1 MWPGKDE
8 VSRAYERVSMH
19 GSGEETYANGVCQY
33 DPECPVHR
41 HRPGTTCPVV
51 YRKRMAAAREAE
63 RRQRQ
68 RDELIGVVVFIAV
81 VIVGFAL
88 LNRVIPGFMCTLLQG
103 LGFMN
108 K

>member
-1 MWPGKDE
+1 MRPNKE
-8 VSRAYERVSMH
+8 EASRACGQVSMH

-68 RDELIGVVVFIAV
+68 RDELIGIVVFVAV
-81 VIVGFAL
+81 VIIGLAI
-88 LNRVIPGFMCTLLQG
+88 LNRVIPGFLSTLLQG

>member
-1 MWPGKDE
+1 MWPDKDE
-8 VSRAYERVSMH
+8 ASGTYGLVPMH

-63 RRQRQ
+63 RRQQQ

-81 VIVGFAL
+81 VIIGFAI
-88 LNRVIPGFMCTLLQG
+88 LNRVIPGFLSTLLQG